1 MPKKTNKAVYAAAAV
16 LLLAGLGF
24 LLASGLSENSV
35 YFLNVSEALSMD
47 QAKLAQARLFGSV
60 DAQGLSGGPGSMAA
74 SFRLLDKEDKTKA
87 IWVDY
92 AGAVPDT
99 FKPGVEVIVEGGLK
113 PGSERFKATTLMTKC
128 PSKYQKENR
137 EKG

>member
-1 MPKKTNKAVYAAAAV
+1 MQKKPGKAVYAAAAI

-35 YFLNVSEALSMD
+35 YFLNVSEALAMP
-47 QAKLAQARLFGSV
+47 AGKLSQARLFGTV
-60 DAQGLSGGPGSMAA
+60 DAEGLTGGPGTMAA
-74 SFRLLDKEDKTKA
+74 SFRLQDKDDVRKT

-99 FKPGVEVIVEGGLK
+99 FKPGVEVIVEGAMQAD
-113 PGSERFKATTLMTKC
+113 RFKATTLMTKC

-137 EKG
+137 DKG

>member
-1 MPKKTNKAVYAAAAV
+1 MQKKPGKAVYAAAAI

-35 YFLNVSEALSMD
+35 YFLNVSEALAMP
-47 QAKLAQARLFGSV
+47 AGKLNSARLFGTV
-60 DAQGLSGGPGSMAA
+60 DGDGLSGGPGSLAA
-74 SFRLLDKEDKTKA
+74 SFRLQDKDDVGKA

-92 AGAVPDT
+92 KGAVPDT
-99 FKPGVEVIVEGGLK
+99 FKPGVEVIVEGAMK
-113 PGSERFKATTLMTKC
+113 SDRFAATTLMTKC

-137 EKG
+137 EKS